1 MIFRLKTSKETE
13 EILLDMKNKHNLTPN
28 ILSRLA
34 VALSLREEP
43 LTKEY
48 IEMMAKKTE
57 NNGIEFQ
64 RHTLTGENEVLYK
77 VLMENYCQSHLTDEE
92 FFPLHFKFHLENGIK
107 KLRSET
113 EISNSLENLIKN
125 LMKY

>member
-28 ILSRLA
+28 VLSRLA
-34 VALSLREEP
+34 VAISLKEEP
-43 LTKEY
+43 LTKYY
-48 IEMMAKKTE
+48 IWIRWKKIE
-57 NNGIEFQ
+57 NTGIEFQ

-77 VLMENYCQSHLTDEE
+77 VLMENYCQKHLTDEE
-92 FFPLHFKFHLENGIK
+92 FFPSHFKFHLENGIK
-107 KLRSET
+107 KLKSET
-113 EISNSLENLIKN
+113 EISNNLENLIKN